1 MTQYTRRRLITVG
14 LGAATIGPLAGCT
27 SNDVGSSIE
36 SGNGSEVQS
45 SFFVSEHNLQYV
57 CADPLESQKTANQ
70 LVAETDATEVL
81 PLMPLPGQAQEWADD
96 DWGYVEIMENV
107 NLETLKKALGAA

>member
-14 LGAATIGPLAGCT
+14 LGAATVGTLAGCT
-27 SNDVGSSIE
+27 SNDVGSSTGC
-36 SGNGSEVQS
+36 GNGPEVQS

-57 CADPLESQKTANQ
+57 CSDPLESQKAANQ

-81 PLMPLPGQAQEWADD
+81 PLTPLPEQTQEWIDN
-96 DWGYVEIMENV
+96 DWGYVEIMESV
-107 NLETLKKALGAA
+107 NLGTLKKALGAA